1 MTTCT
6 YKIETAA
13 GNGVVKAE
21 MDLFN
26 YAWGKYRKPIFLTK
40 DFEQIFALLVRELKK
55 IKGFTIES
63 DLYLIELG
71 TNEEIQLHGV
81 VKWG

>member
-1 MTTCT
+1 MRCCVYIEPVKRHVELQLNVTTCT

-40 DFEQIFALLVRELKK
+40 DFEQIFALLVSELKK
-55 IKGFTIES
+55 WKV
-63 DLYLIELG
+63 L
-71 TNEEIQLHGV
+71 QLKV
-81 VKWG
+81 IYI

>member
-40 DFEQIFALLVRELKK
+40 DFEQIFALLGSELKK
-55 IKGFTIES
+55 MKGFTIES
-63 DLYLIELG
+63 DLYIIELG

>member
-26 YAWGKYRKPIFLTK
+26 YAWGKYRRPIFLTK
-40 DFEQIFALLVRELKK
+40 DFEQIIGQRIKK